1 LIFLLG
7 KFGVIRLTSS
17 TIRSYQL
24 KTLSSGID
32 GINKQCLIYYY
43 YMSIDGKKSITTR
56 KLELDNKNETIDFV
70 ISSPFNGWIRRQV
83 TYVATTRGYKV

>member
-1 LIFLLG
+1 
-7 KFGVIRLTSS
+7 
-17 TIRSYQL
+17 
-24 KTLSSGID
+24 
-32 GINKQCLIYYY
+32 
-43 YMSIDGKKSITTR
+43 MSIDGKKSITTR